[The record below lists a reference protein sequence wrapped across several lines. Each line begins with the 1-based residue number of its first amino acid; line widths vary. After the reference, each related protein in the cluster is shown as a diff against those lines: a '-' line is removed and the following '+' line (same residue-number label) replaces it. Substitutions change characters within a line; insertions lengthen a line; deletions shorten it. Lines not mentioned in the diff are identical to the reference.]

1 MKNTHCSINAEGFQK
16 SGWAEKE
23 KVFCA
28 IKHLISRMLTRFAL
42 ITRSVEVP
50 KLQFH
55 LLV

>member
-50 KLQFH
+50 KLQFR